1 MTTFFKKS
9 KKNYLGAILGLFC
22 PCLGKNEL
30 SLKKG
35 FCHFLDIPII
45 YHCVK
50 SQKKLMSYFWEKRRT
65 DGRTD
70 RQTHRLTERQ
80 TDNSDFIGPS
90 VGQGSNKCS
99 SLTNFIKTNHA
110 RQRVQPTTKIA
121 SARPCPLQ
129 LKRKSP
135 SASLSSTK
143 MFHRLKLFCNFLNP
157 IMLKGGWGWGVP
169 VYPANIWKVH

>member
-1 MTTFFKKS
+1 MFGQKWIVLEKRVLSLFRYS
-9 KKNYLGAILGLFC
+9 NYLPLC
-22 PCLGKNEL
+22 QKSEKTNEL
-30 SLKKG
+30 
-35 FCHFLDIPII
+35 FLRKMPN
-45 YHCVK
+45 
-50 SQKKLMSYFWEKRRT
+50 W
-65 DGRTD
+65 RTD
-70 RQTHRLTERQ
+70 RQTDTQTDRK
-80 TDNSDFIGPS
+80 TDNSDFRGPS

-110 RQRVQPTTKIA
+110 RRRVQPTTKIA
-121 SARPCPLQ
+121 SACPCPLQ

-143 MFHRLKLFCNFLNP
+143 MFHRLKLFWNFLNP